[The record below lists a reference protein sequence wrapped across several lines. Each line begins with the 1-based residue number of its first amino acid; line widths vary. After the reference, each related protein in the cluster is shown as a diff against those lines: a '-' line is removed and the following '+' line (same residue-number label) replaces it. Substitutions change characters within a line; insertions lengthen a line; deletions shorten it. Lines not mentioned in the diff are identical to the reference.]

1 MQFHIITLFPEMLT
15 ALDSGLLGRAIKQG
29 LLSVHPHDLR
39 QYGLGSYR
47 QVDDAPYGGGSGM
60 VMRPEP
66 LAAAIDTISSE
77 SPGLTRIM
85 LTPQGKLLDQKEIQE
100 LAGHRPGLMLICGR
114 YEGFDERVRTLV
126 DREIS
131 IGNYVI
137 AGGELA
143 AMVLIEAL
151 SRLIPGV
158 LGNSASLEEESFAAG
173 GLEYPQYTRP
183 EEFRGMAV
191 PEVLLSGDHARI
203 RRWRE
208 AESRKRTEQRRP
220 DLLGGWRRS

>member
-1 MQFHIITLFPEMLT
+1 MQFHVITLFPEMLT

-85 LTPQGKLLDQKEIQE
+85 LTPQGKLLDQKEVQE
-100 LAGHRPGLMLICGR
+100 LAGRRPGLMLICGR

>member
-85 LTPQGKLLDQKEIQE
+85 LTPQGKLLDQKEVQE
-100 LAGHRPGLMLICGR
+100 LAGRRPGLMLICGR